1 MDNLIYAQECGSS
14 ANLGTLQII
23 TPLKGYCEVEN
34 CPEKAAYNLPRVKP
48 AIRCKAHKIGG
59 MIYSKNPLCKGLN
72 NTCPKCPTFNI
83 KGAKSGKFCILHK
96 VEGMVDVVSA
106 MCDVE
111 NCPSQ
116 ASYNVKG
123 IKKPIRCL
131 EHKEDNMINVRCIM
145 CNIEGCDTQATY
157 NYEGLKKP
165 IRCYDHGK
173 DEGMVNVMI
182 KRCIG
187 KLEDGTPCK
196 LIASFGKDGIV
207 NHCSKHIEDGETDL
221 RHKKCEFKD
230 KDNKDCDKQACCGIE
245 GTKSLHFC
253 AEHCPPEMI
262 NIKSD
267 RCIGLLENGKK
278 CKTIASCNFIN
289 NRARLYC
296 ASCKLPGM
304 IDVANLNNLCK
315 INTIKP
321 DTICNTRAL
330 FNVKGEKIALYCQV
344 HAIKGMVNVLDKR
357 KCEYK
362 EEECDSR
369 PMFNFEGS
377 KKGMYC
383 AIHKKDGMIN
393 IFAKRCKSVWCY
405 TSPKTDKYKGYCLFC
420 FVNLFPDQKITRNY
434 KTKEFAVVEFVKG
447 NFPLF
452 DWTADKIIKDG
463 CSRRRPD
470 LLLDLGYQVII
481 VEVDEDQHTDYE
493 SICENRRMMELSQDL
508 NHRPIIFI
516 RFNPDSYTNNDVK
529 VTSCWNI
536 NKDGLSHIKKNKVAE
551 WADRLNTLKE
561 AIIYW
566 SNPEN
571 ISDKLLETVKLFYN

>member
-14 ANLGTLQII
+14 ANLGTLNIVL
-23 TPLKGYCEVEN
+23 PLKGYCEIEN
-34 CPEKAAYNLPRVKP
+34 CPEKAAYNIPRIKP
-48 AIRCKAHKIGG
+48 AIRCKAHKING
-59 MIYSKNPLCKGLN
+59 MIYSKTILCKGLDD
-72 NTCPKCPTFNI
+72 TCPKCPTFNI
-83 KGAKSGKFCILHK
+83 KGAKSAKFCIIHK
-96 VEGMVDVVSA
+96 TDVMVDVISL

-116 ASYNVKG
+116 ATYNVKG
-123 IKKPIRCL
+123 NKRAIRCL
-131 EHKEDNMINVRCIM
+131 EHKEDNMINVRDPR
-145 CNIEGCDTQATY
+145 CNIEGCPTQAMY

-165 IRCYDHGK
+165 IRCYEHGK
-173 DEGMVNVMI
+173 DEGMVNVVT
-182 KRCIG
+182 KKCIG

-221 RHKKCEFKD
+221 RHKKCED
-230 KDNKDCDKQACCGIE
+230 EICGKQACCGIE
-245 GTKSLHFC
+245 GTKSVHFC

-267 RCIGLLENGKK
+267 RCIGLLKNGKK
-278 CKTIASCNFIN
+278 CTTIASCNFIGHK
-289 NRARLYC
+289 ARLYC
-296 ASCKLPGM
+296 TIHKLPDM
-304 IDVANLNNLCK
+304 VDVANLNNLCK
-315 INTIKP
+315 INNTKP
-321 DTICNTRAL
+321 EITCTTRAV
-330 FNVKGEKIALYCQV
+330 FNI
-344 HAIKGMVNVLDKR
+344 
-357 KCEYK
+357 
-362 EEECDSR
+362 
-369 PMFNFEGS
+369 EGS

-383 AIHKKDGMIN
+383 VEHKKNGMIN

-405 TSPKTDKYKGYCLFC
+405 TSPKSDKYKGYCLFC

-434 KTKEFAVVEFVKG
+434 KTKEFAVVEFVKS

-452 DWTADKIIKDG
+452 DWTADRVVEGG

-536 NKDGLSHIKKNKVAE
+536 NKDGLSHIKKNKITE

-561 AIIYW
+561 TIIHW

-571 ISDKLLETVKLFYN
+571 VSDKLLETVKLFYN